1 MQTFARSIP
10 CFLYG
15 VIITHTLGDYYA
27 HQNPNTMVLYK
38 VSSSTCMYVGH
49 LIMILL
55 AITQIPG
62 LLHLSEKETPQ
73 RQPLPLQFLYPIL
86 VCYKIKEQEVY
97 YDAMV
102 FQ

>member
-55 AITQIPG
+55 AITLTNPWPSSSFRKGNSSTTALAIAIFISDFG
-62 LLHLSEKETPQ
+62 LL
-73 RQPLPLQFLYPIL
+73 
-86 VCYKIKEQEVY
+86 
-97 YDAMV
+97 
-102 FQ
+102 